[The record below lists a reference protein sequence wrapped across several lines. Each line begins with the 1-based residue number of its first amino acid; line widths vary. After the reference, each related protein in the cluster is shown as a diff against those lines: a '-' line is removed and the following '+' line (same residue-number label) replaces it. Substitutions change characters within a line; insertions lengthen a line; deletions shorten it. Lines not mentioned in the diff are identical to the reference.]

1 MASVLPYGR
10 TTPFSWDSLYVDVTE
25 IPDSSYGY
33 FQLVSL
39 LVIYFALLWL
49 GSYLIVSG
57 SELLI
62 FIPGMTSLVGAIILP
77 VLGQLPMMLLSIFA
91 GFGADA
97 QAELEVGV
105 GALAGGIVGQVSI
118 YAFVSVLL
126 GAVNF
131 DAKTGFPDY
140 SKKSKSTPTTT
151 FYDYWFQTGVKM
163 GKYTSTSTIFILV
176 TAFPF
181 VILMI
186 PNIIYAQDRVSSLTT
201 EEKPYDIFGFVF
213 AFVLFIIF
221 AVNQYIIMNSNEDM
235 PYFDIKDQI
244 MVNSVRRKLLSLMS
258 LLKKEVAEAEQ
269 EEEENQIRRR
279 SVTPVVPLSPGEQ
292 SPLVDVKLTTNRL
305 ANLKEKL
312 RRIIAP
318 FLTRETVAS
327 QKISMSDLL
336 LLFYEL
342 GERHMTLTQLRTI
355 FTKYLPSPKASTS
368 IEFPAMSNKAQLDE
382 LAALELPMDD
392 VLDGLASFLTHY
404 KEYHDEHDEL
414 RPPHEPDNPFEVT
427 IEDMGEFPQDLSEL
441 SNDDQLFYLRLR
453 ASLYLVGGLLLS
465 IYAVDPIILAIDELS
480 SRLGISSFYVSFVIV
495 GGVDVPTLLAIQ
507 RYGTKRSE
515 RTASICQDTILG
527 SVITLNTLGLG
538 TFMTVVYARGLA
550 WEYLAEAATILISLV
565 LASILF
571 FKESQT
577 VFDGFLLFL
586 LFPLALGIVI
596 TMRSNGYT

>member
-1 MASVLPYGR
+1 MSSGLPYGR
-10 TTPFSWDSLYVDVTE
+10 TTPFSWDSLYVDVTD
-25 IPDSSYGY
+25 IPHSSYGY

-39 LVIYFALLWL
+39 LVIYFSLLWL

-97 QAELEVGV
+97 QEELEVGV
-105 GALAGGIVGQVSI
+105 GALAGGIIGQVSI

-126 GAVNF
+126 GAVNI
-131 DAKTGFPDY
+131 DTKTGLPDY
-140 SKKSKSTPTTT
+140 SKKSKSSPTTT
-151 FYDYWFQTGVKM
+151 FYDYWFQTGVKL
-163 GKYTSTSTIFILV
+163 GKYTSTSAIFVLV

-186 PNIIYAQDRVSSLTT
+186 PNIIYAEDRVSSLTR

-213 AFVLFIIF
+213 AFVLFIVF
-221 AVNQYIIMNSNEDM
+221 AANQYIIMNANEDM

-258 LLKKEVAEAEQ
+258 LLKKEVAEAEK

-279 SVTPVVPLSPGEQ
+279 SATQVVPLSPGEQ
-292 SPLVDVKLTTNRL
+292 SPLVDVKLPTNSL

-318 FLTRETVAS
+318 FLSRETVAS

-342 GERHMTLTQLRTI
+342 GERHMTLAQLRTI
-355 FTKYLPSPKASTS
+355 FSKYLPSPKSSS
-368 IEFPAMSNKAQLDE
+368 IEFPATTHKFQLDE

-427 IEDMGEFPQDLSEL
+427 IEDLGEFPQDLSEL
-441 SNDDQLFYLRLR
+441 SNEDQLFYLRLR

-480 SRLGISSFYVSFVIV
+480 SRLGISSYYVSFVIV
-495 GGVDVPTLLAIQ
+495 GGVDVPTLLAIL
-507 RYGTKRSE
+507 RYGVKRSE

-565 LASILF
+565 LASTLF
-571 FKESQT
+571 FKETQT
-577 VFDGFLLFL
+577 VFNGFLLFL
-586 LFPLALGIVI
+586 IFPLALGIVV
-596 TMRSNGYT
+596 TMRSSGYT